1 MLNCMLCAG
10 TEHRGMFF
18 SLMKSAVCACV
29 CVCVDICVSV
39 CQCVCICVCEH
50 AYASWSTPAEPLTAT
65 LGEPTTLSS
74 LVIIH
79 TGQMDRES
87 EWGRGGGERE
97 RGREKERGRE
107 RGREG
112 KRDRKRERGRE
123 GEKEGKREGE
133 REGRGVE
140 SQRR

>member
-79 TGQMDRES
+79 TGQMDRER
-87 EWGRGGGERE
+87 EREIVKKEREEREGWRERDGERE
-97 RGREKERGRE
+97 ERQR
-107 RGREG
+107 RREG
-112 KRDRKRERGRE
+112 VRDSE
-123 GEKEGKREGE
+123 KREGE
-133 REGRGVE
+133 RGE
-140 SQRR
+140 